1 MKRSILMLILLIS
14 SLANLAFLEKGAA
27 KKVKEGN
34 EYFLQENYQ
43 EALLRYNDAQLDDPV
58 SPEIVFNMGDVFYR
72 QRKYKEAVEAFAK
85 SMERGDRALEAKAF
99 YNVGNSLFQQGR
111 LREALEAY
119 KQAIE
124 RDPDDEDA
132 KYNLEYTERKMKEM
146 LSQAPK
152 TKQQALQDQR
162 EQKEQQQEEK
172 DKKEEGEGGAEQPR
186 IEEKESEGAQPQQ
199 QPLAGSEQPEQ
210 QKQAE
215 QESRAEEE
223 EVEGQER
230 EQREQEERKAQEQ
243 GAKPSGQAPQ
253 SIAPQEESFD
263 SAQDEKDVS
272 KEQAEQYLS
281 AFERNQQ
288 NLIPPTPQKFSK
300 GRRIYVKKDW

>member
-1 MKRSILMLILLIS
+1 MKRSLLILILLIS
-14 SLANLAFLEKGAA
+14 SLANLAFLETGAA

-34 EYFLQENYQ
+34 KYFLQEDYQ

-72 QRKYKEAVEAFAK
+72 QRKYPEAVESYAK

-99 YNVGNSLFQQGR
+99 YNIGNSLFQQGR

-119 KQAIE
+119 KQALE
-124 RDPDDEDA
+124 RDPDDKDA

-152 TKQQALQDQR
+152 TKQQALQQQQQQAAR
-162 EQKEQQQEEK
+162 SKQQAEQKREQEEK
-172 DKKEEGEGGAEQPR
+172 DKKEEGERAE
-186 IEEKESEGAQPQQ
+186 SQQ
-199 QPLAGSEQPEQ
+199 QALAGSEQQKQ
-210 QKQAE
+210 QKQE
-215 QESRAEEE
+215 ERVSRAEEE
-223 EVEGQER
+223 EVERQER
-230 EQREQEERKAQEQ
+230 EQ
-243 GAKPSGQAPQ
+243 
-253 SIAPQEESFD
+253 SFD
-263 SAQDEKDVS
+263 GVHPEQRRGTQDEKDVS

-288 NLIPPTPQKFSK
+288 NLIPPTPQRFSK
-300 GRRIYVKKDW
+300 GRRIYVEKDW

>member
-1 MKRSILMLILLIS
+1 MKRSILILILLIS

-162 EQKEQQQEEK
+162 EQKEQQQSFDSAQDKEEK
-172 DKKEEGEGGAEQPR
+172 DKKEEDQSAAGQPQPQPKEEEGEGAC
-186 IEEKESEGAQPQQ
+186 ES
-199 QPLAGSEQPEQ
+199 
-210 QKQAE
+210 
-215 QESRAEEE
+215 
-223 EVEGQER
+223 
-230 EQREQEERKAQEQ
+230 
-243 GAKPSGQAPQ
+243 
-253 SIAPQEESFD
+253 ISF
-263 SAQDEKDVS
+263 
-272 KEQAEQYLS
+272 
-281 AFERNQQ
+281 
-288 NLIPPTPQKFSK
+288 IFSFC
-300 GRRIYVKKDW
+300 VF